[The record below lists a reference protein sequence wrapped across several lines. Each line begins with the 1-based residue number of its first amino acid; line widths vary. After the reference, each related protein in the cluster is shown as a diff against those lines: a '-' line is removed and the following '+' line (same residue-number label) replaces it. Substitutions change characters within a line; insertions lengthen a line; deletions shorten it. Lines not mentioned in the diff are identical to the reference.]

1 MVHPRLRPIRGATFL
16 RFALRRA
23 GAAIAALALAAGLSA
38 AMAPAGWAQS
48 EESFTVRG
56 VEVDVTAD
64 NAVAAR
70 DQALVAGQRKAFDQL
85 LLTLATAEDVAR
97 LPPLGDDAIGDMVL
111 DFQVESESVS
121 TVRYIGEFAFR
132 FRAAPVQQYLERG
145 GATYAVGATRP
156 ALVLPVLTRDGQ
168 SLLWDEG
175 NDWLAAWSQSS
186 VDGTLVSFVVPLGDL
201 TDLGAVD
208 AARALDG
215 DAAALQ
221 AIATR
226 YGAGDVIV
234 AEARSSVDTATDEAR
249 VDLHATRY
257 TPAGPD
263 DSLQDSLSAAGGAAA
278 LPDLYRQATQRVS
291 SFLQAQWKQENL
303 VSSTVEQRL
312 AVVAPLDSLN
322 SWIDLRRR
330 LGDIPVIR
338 RADLLALSR
347 GEARLDL
354 VFFGD
359 QAQLA
364 RALAQR
370 DLTLT
375 PRATV
380 PAPQTAGPVA
390 TGPATTGPITTG
402 SVTVDP
408 TAVAPQ
414 PQTQAQPVAEMLW
427 ELRRGGRSLPGTAPA
442 IPSAA
447 AGSSAAPAADPA
459 IDPDAS
465 GQPATIVE

>member
-1 MVHPRLRPIRGATFL
+1 MVHPRLRPTRGATFL

-23 GAAIAALALAAGLSA
+23 GAAIVALALAAGLSA
-38 AMAPAGWAQS
+38 ALAPAGRAQS

-56 VEVDVTAD
+56 VKVDVTAD
-64 NAVAAR
+64 SAAAAR
-70 DQALVAGQRKAFDQL
+70 DQAIVAGQRKAFDEL

-97 LPPLGDDAIGDMVL
+97 LPPLDDDSIGNMVL

-121 TVRYIGEFAFR
+121 TVRYIGELAFR
-132 FRAAPVQQYLERG
+132 FRAAPVQQYLEQG
-145 GATYAVGATRP
+145 GANYAVGATRP
-156 ALVLPVLTRDGQ
+156 ALVLPVLTRDSQ

-201 TDLGAVD
+201 TDLAAID

-221 AIATR
+221 AITMR

-234 AEARSSVDTATDEAR
+234 AEVRPSVDPATDEAR
-249 VDLHATRY
+249 IDLNATRY

-263 DSLQDSLSAAGGAAA
+263 DTLQDSLSAPGGAAA
-278 LPDLYRQATQRVS
+278 LPDLYRQAAQRVS
-291 SFLQAQWKQENL
+291 GFLQTQWKQENL

-312 AVVAPLDSLN
+312 AVVAPLDSLDG
-322 SWIDLRRR
+322 WVDLRRR
-330 LGDIPVIR
+330 LGDIPVVR
-338 RADLLALSR
+338 RTDLLALSR
-347 GEARLDL
+347 AEARLDL

-375 PRATV
+375 PRTMAPAV
-380 PAPQTAGPVA
+380 APAPAPQT
-390 TGPATTGPITTG
+390 TSPITTG
-402 SVTVDP
+402 PVTVDR
-408 TAVAPQ
+408 AAIAPQ
-414 PQTQAQPVAEMLW
+414 PQPAAEMLW

-442 IPSAA
+442 VPAVPAVPADPSAA
-447 AGSSAAPAADPA
+447 PPLDPA
-459 IDPDAS
+459 IDSGAS

>member
-1 MVHPRLRPIRGATFL
+1 MVHPRQRPTRGATFIG
-16 RFALRRA
+16 FALRRA

-38 AMAPAGWAQS
+38 VLAPAGWAQS

-56 VEVDVTAD
+56 VQVDVTAD
-64 NAVAAR
+64 SAVAAR
-70 DQALVAGQRKAFDQL
+70 DQALIAGQRKAFDQL

-97 LPPLGDDAIGDMVL
+97 LPPLDDNSISDMIL

-121 TVRYIGEFAFR
+121 AVRYIGEFAFR
-132 FRAAPVQQYLERG
+132 FRATAVQQYLEQG

-175 NDWLAAWSQSS
+175 NDWLAAWSRSS

-201 TDLGAVD
+201 TDLAAID

-215 DAAALQ
+215 DTAALQ
-221 AIATR
+221 AITAR

-234 AEARSSVDTATDEAR
+234 AEARPGIDAATDEAR
-249 VDLHATRY
+249 IDLKATRY
-257 TPAGPD
+257 TAAGPD
-263 DSLQDSLSAAGGAAA
+263 DTLEDSLSAPGGAAA
-278 LPDLYRQATQRVS
+278 LADLYRQAAQRVS

-312 AVVAPLDSLN
+312 AVVAPLDSLE

-338 RADLLALSR
+338 RTDLLALSR

-354 VFFGD
+354 VFLGD
-359 QAQLA
+359 QAQLT

-370 DLTLT
+370 ELTLT
-375 PRATV
+375 PRTMAPV
-380 PAPQTAGPVA
+380 AAPASQASAPTTAGPV
-390 TGPATTGPITTG
+390 TTG

-408 TAVAPQ
+408 GAIAPQ
-414 PQTQAQPVAEMLW
+414 PQPVAEMLW
-427 ELRRGGRSLPGTAPA
+427 ELRRGGRSAPGTAPTA
-442 IPSAA
+442 PAAPADPSAA
-447 AGSSAAPAADPA
+447 PTLDPA
-459 IDPDAS
+459 IDPGAS